1 MFFEYSLD
9 LDRVIIFKLQ
19 DGSRLASQLGAAHKS
34 ADRAKFITRSGE
46 KFKFIT
52 RLVSYKKL

>member
-46 KFKFIT
+46 KFIT